1 MRSRLAGLVSIALA
15 LVLAPAP
22 AEAQFGDMLK
32 KAAKK
37 KAAEAVEK
45 KAGGSEAEPEKA
57 AEPAPAKGRAAAA
70 KGPYNSWV
78 LEITPEILDRAAVA
92 IRTENQV
99 RDSLAA
105 VIRTKPELERKHALC
120 VQEISQDA
128 KMQAFMDKIGDDKA
142 TQAEKQKVM
151 TDMNDYMIAKCGQ
164 QHENDATRAEEAIQ
178 RLPAQRAAAAG
189 SFASTGQYGVV
200 KERIM
205 PFCGGQVESMGEG
218 ARVPGD
224 GTGIYWV
231 YSPGEIAALKPRCG
245 EFAGLLKDAA

>member
-15 LVLAPAP
+15 LSLAPAA

-45 KAGGSEAEPEKA
+45 KAGGSEAE
-57 AEPAPAKGRAAAA
+57 AEPAATPAAAKGRANAA
-70 KGPYNSWV
+70 KGPYNDWV
-78 LEITPEILDRAAVA
+78 LEITPAILDRAALA

-105 VIRTKPELERKHALC
+105 VIATKPDLERKHAEC
-120 VQEISQDA
+120 VQRISQDA
-128 KMQAFMDKIGDDKA
+128 KMQAYMEKMSDDKA
-142 TQAEKQKVM
+142 TQAQKQKAM
-151 TDMNDYMIAKCGQ
+151 TDMNDYMVATCGQ

-178 RLPAQRAAAAG
+178 KLPAQRAAAAG
-189 SFASTGQYGVV
+189 SFSSTGQYGVV

-205 PFCGGQVESMGEG
+205 PFCGGQVEGMGEG

-224 GTGIYWV
+224 GTGIWYV

-245 EFAGLLKDAA
+245 EFAAMLKDAA

>member
-1 MRSRLAGLVSIALA
+1 MRSRSAGLLSIALA
-15 LVLAPAP
+15 LLLAPSA

-45 KAGGSEAEPEKA
+45 KAGSGEE
-57 AEPAPAKGRAAAA
+57 APAESAKPAAGTERAAAA
-70 KGPYNSWV
+70 KGPYSNWV
-78 LEITPEILDRAAVA
+78 LELTPAILDRAAVA
-92 IRTENQV
+92 IKVENQV

-105 VIRTKPELERKHALC
+105 VIRTKPELERKHAFC

-189 SFASTGQYGVV
+189 SFSSTGQYGVV

-205 PFCGGQVESMGEG
+205 PFCGGQVEGMGEG

-224 GTGIYWV
+224 GTGIYYV